1 MKAAGL
7 DAQSQMCVC
16 VCVYVSQMLSTN
28 LILASVI
35 PS

>member
-7 DAQSQMCVC
+7 DAHSQMCVS
-16 VCVYVSQMLSTN
+16 VFVSQMLSTN

-35 PS
+35 RS